1 MTVRA
6 ERAFLKEL
14 EGGCQV
20 PMAAY
25 ARLDGDRVV
34 LTGMVAELDGSV
46 VIKDTM
52 QGNREDPEPVGIELA
67 RKLLASGAD
76 KILARIYGKS

>member
-1 MTVRA
+1 
-6 ERAFLKEL
+6 LKEL

-20 PMAAY
+20 PVAAHG
-25 ARLDGDRVV
+25 RLDRDMMV

-46 VIKDTM
+46 LIKDDM
-52 QGNREDPEPVGIELA
+52 RGDRGDPEHVGIELA

-76 KILARIYGKS
+76 KILARIYGRG